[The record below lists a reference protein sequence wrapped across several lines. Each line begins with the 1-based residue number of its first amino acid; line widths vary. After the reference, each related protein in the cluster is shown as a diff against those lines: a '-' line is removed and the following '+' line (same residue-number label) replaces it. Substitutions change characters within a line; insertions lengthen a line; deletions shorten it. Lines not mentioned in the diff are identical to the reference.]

1 MPANS
6 SNAGVCTRARARRP
20 RRPRASVDDDAAP
33 SAARE
38 RPPSITLDENTPH
51 DRASAHS
58 IISGTKRRLDVAA
71 NPAFAFPPHTSAR
84 ATVAF
89 ALGRR
94 DASLARVSRVSRV
107 AMSTAVVARPR
118 ALDLSRSSPRA
129 LRARPRARRAEATA
143 AASSYD
149 GKTVVCTRERGK
161 NGALMNLLAARGA
174 RCVELPLVE
183 AVPGEDAATFPD
195 VLKRESWDWVCVTS
209 PEAAKVFLEAYER
222 AGRPSGVRVAVVG
235 AGTGKVL
242 AKAEPTTFA
251 MDKQFTPSKAT
262 AATMAAELPCDQGS
276 LILYPASKKAAT
288 TLQDG
293 LEARGATVVRL
304 NTYSTER
311 VERLSPEDVA
321 AAVRA
326 DVVTFGSPSAVRA
339 WVELCGDALYERLT
353 ADARALQPAYVCIG
367 ETSAEACANCELP
380 DVFYPELPGIE
391 GWAETVFLALD
402 MPVDDRWDGVD
413 LTRYRA

>member
-1 MPANS
+1 
-6 SNAGVCTRARARRP
+6 
-20 RRPRASVDDDAAP
+20 
-33 SAARE
+33 
-38 RPPSITLDENTPH
+38 
-51 DRASAHS
+51 
-58 IISGTKRRLDVAA
+58 
-71 NPAFAFPPHTSAR
+71 
-84 ATVAF
+84 
-89 ALGRR
+89 
-94 DASLARVSRVSRV
+94 
-107 AMSTAVVARPR
+107 
-118 ALDLSRSSPRA
+118 
-129 LRARPRARRAEATA
+129 
-143 AASSYD
+143 
-149 GKTVVCTRERGK
+149 
-161 NGALMNLLAARGA
+161 MNLIAARGA
-174 RCVELPLVE
+174 RCVEMPLVQ
-183 AVPGEDAATFPD
+183 AVPGEDAATLPD
-195 VLKRESWDWVCVTS
+195 VLKRERWDWVCVTS
-209 PEAAKVFLEAYER
+209 PEAAKVFLEAYAK
-222 AGRPSGVRVAVVG
+222 AGRPSGTRVAVVG
-235 AGTGKVL
+235 AGTGRVL

-304 NTYSTER
+304 NAYSTER
-311 VERLSPEDVA
+311 VERLRPEDID

-353 ADARALQPAYVCIG
+353 SDARALQPAYVCIG

-413 LTRYRA
+413 LARRRA

>member
-1 MPANS
+1 
-6 SNAGVCTRARARRP
+6 
-20 RRPRASVDDDAAP
+20 
-33 SAARE
+33 
-38 RPPSITLDENTPH
+38 
-51 DRASAHS
+51 
-58 IISGTKRRLDVAA
+58 
-71 NPAFAFPPHTSAR
+71 
-84 ATVAF
+84 
-89 ALGRR
+89 
-94 DASLARVSRVSRV
+94 
-107 AMSTAVVARPR
+107 
-118 ALDLSRSSPRA
+118 
-129 LRARPRARRAEATA
+129 
-143 AASSYD
+143 
-149 GKTVVCTRERGK
+149 
-161 NGALMNLLAARGA
+161 
-174 RCVELPLVE
+174 
-183 AVPGEDAATFPD
+183 
-195 VLKRESWDWVCVTS
+195 
-209 PEAAKVFLEAYER
+209 
-222 AGRPSGVRVAVVG
+222 
-235 AGTGKVL
+235 
-242 AKAEPTTFA
+242 
-251 MDKQFTPSKAT
+251 
-262 AATMAAELPCDQGS
+262 MAAELPCDQGS

-311 VERLSPEDVA
+311 VERLRPEDVA

>member
-1 MPANS
+1 
-6 SNAGVCTRARARRP
+6 
-20 RRPRASVDDDAAP
+20 
-33 SAARE
+33 
-38 RPPSITLDENTPH
+38 
-51 DRASAHS
+51 
-58 IISGTKRRLDVAA
+58 
-71 NPAFAFPPHTSAR
+71 
-84 ATVAF
+84 
-89 ALGRR
+89 
-94 DASLARVSRVSRV
+94 
-107 AMSTAVVARPR
+107 MSTAVVARPR

-129 LRARPRARRAEATA
+129 LRARGRARRAEATA

-222 AGRPSGVRVAVVG
+222 AGRPSGARVAVVG

-293 LEARGATVVRL
+293 LEARGATVVCL

>member
-1 MPANS
+1 
-6 SNAGVCTRARARRP
+6 
-20 RRPRASVDDDAAP
+20 
-33 SAARE
+33 
-38 RPPSITLDENTPH
+38 
-51 DRASAHS
+51 
-58 IISGTKRRLDVAA
+58 
-71 NPAFAFPPHTSAR
+71 
-84 ATVAF
+84 
-89 ALGRR
+89 
-94 DASLARVSRVSRV
+94 
-107 AMSTAVVARPR
+107 MSTAVVARPR

-222 AGRPSGVRVAVVG
+222 AGRPSGARVAVVG

-339 WVELCGDALYERLT
+339 WVELCGDA
-353 ADARALQPAYVCIG
+353 
-367 ETSAEACANCELP
+367 
-380 DVFYPELPGIE
+380 F
-391 GWAETVFLALD
+391 
-402 MPVDDRWDGVD
+402 
-413 LTRYRA
+413 